1 MATEDTEI
9 YQRLSRLEQ
18 EIHTLKFRAETLD
31 SHNLPIRVANLEPVV
46 KNIGS
51 DVAKI
56 ESNMEEMKEV
66 MTSGVSGVKADI
78 ASIKS
83 WGKGVAITLSAIV
96 VIINLLPVLK
106 GFFQ

>member
-1 MATEDTEI
+1 MAAEEHEI
-9 YQRLSRLEQ
+9 YIRLSRLEQ

-46 KNIGS
+46 KSVGS

-56 ESNMEEMKEV
+56 E
-66 MTSGVSGVKADI
+66 VSTEKL
-78 ASIKS
+78 ASAVNSMKS
-83 WGKGVAITLSAIV
+83 WGVGFAAALSFILVLITTM
-96 VIINLLPVLK
+96 PMLK